1 VMDRR
6 YTFEVTDRSEAVRQ
20 QLNVAKFILSEMM
33 EARIKENLEYA
44 VEETE

>member
-1 VMDRR
+1 MDRR

-33 EARIKENLEYA
+33 EARLNASLEYS
-44 VEETE
+44 EE